1 METAT
6 TGVRHP
12 KGPAKPRK
20 GPQAKAFLAALL
32 DSSVG
37 SKILV
42 ALTGTG
48 LVGFVVFHMIG
59 NLKLLQG
66 PDAINHYAYIL
77 KHDLGALIWI
87 ARGGLL
93 AIFVLHIALALRL
106 KMRSAAARPMPYVV
120 YTPAQAT
127 FSSRTMVYTGV
138 VVGLFT
144 LFHLAHYTFGL
155 VKPAAFNAP
164 VLVADGAGGVRVAS
178 PATPVNYLDLV
189 DKNQYERDRTIRHD
203 VYEMMVAGFSNDV
216 MVVIYVLA
224 QVVLFVHL
232 RHGIP
237 SVFQTLGLKNA
248 RLRGGIDVL
257 GALIALAILVGNL
270 AIVAS
275 VRGGWVKSQYIG

>member
-20 GPQAKAFLAALL
+20 GPDAKAFATALL

-48 LVGFVVFHMIG
+48 LTLFVVFHMIG
-59 NLKLLQG
+59 NLKVLQG
-66 PDAINHYAYIL
+66 PDAINGYAYFL
-77 KHDLGALIWI
+77 KHDLGALIWV

-93 AIFVLHIALALRL
+93 AIFVLHLALALRL
-106 KMRSAAARPMPYVV
+106 KMRSLAARPVPYQV
-120 YTPAQAT
+120 YKPAQAG
-127 FSSRTMVYTGV
+127 FASRTMVYTGV

-144 LFHLAHYTFGL
+144 LFHLAHYTFGW
-155 VKPAAFNAP
+155 VK
-164 VLVADGAGGVRVAS
+164 GVRVPDA
-178 PATPVNYLDLV
+178 ATGQMVWKNYLDLQ
-189 DKNQYERDRTIRHD
+189 DAKGRHN
-203 VYEMMVAGFSNDV
+203 VYEMVVAGFKDEW
-216 MVVIYVLA
+216 MVGIYLVA

-248 RLRGGIDVL
+248 RLRGGIDIL
-257 GALIALAILVGNL
+257 GLLVALTILVGNVALVL
-270 AIVAS
+270 AVQL
-275 VRGGWVKSQYIG
+275 GWLKSQYAAG

>member
-20 GPQAKAFLAALL
+20 GPQANAFLSALL

-37 SKILV
+37 AKILV

-87 ARGGLL
+87 ARAGLL

-106 KMRSAAARPMPYVV
+106 KARSAAARPVPYQV

-127 FSSRTMVYTGV
+127 LASRTMVYTGV

-144 LFHLAHYTFGL
+144 LFHLAHYTFGW
-155 VKPAAFNAP
+155 VKPATFNAS
-164 VLVADGAGGVRVAS
+164 VLVANGAGGVRTVP
-178 PATPVNYLDLV
+178 PATEVNYLDLV

-216 MVVIYVLA
+216 LVALYLVA

-237 SVFQTLGLKNA
+237 SVFQTLGIKNA
-248 RLRGGIDVL
+248 RLRGGIDVIGL
-257 GALIALAILVGNL
+257 LIALAILAGNV

-275 VRGGWVKSQYIG
+275 VRGGWVKSQYVG